1 MSEET
6 ITIGQAV
13 FYVERTELR
22 QAELKFYPENPRVY
36 SALWNNTSQEP
47 SQQEIED
54 CMKQMDHV
62 KKLKLSIESNGG
74 LIDPLIV
81 RKGDNVVLEGN
92 SRLAAYRILCATD
105 PIKWG
110 MVKCLLLPSDI
121 PDTAIFQLLGQYH
134 IVGRKDWSPFEQ
146 GGYLYRR
153 MKTTKYPVEKMAKEL
168 GITLSSAKN
177 FVDVYS
183 FMVEHDDVTPDR
195 WSYYEEYLKNRSIKE
210 ERKKDPELDEII
222 VEKIKSGEIEKAQD
236 MRKLG
241 DIIAIDTD
249 ASKNAINEIKTGT
262 LTIVE
267 AHNDLNVEVQL
278 SDIIKQFERFRK
290 NISTVDII
298 QSVLNSDEESKTRMM
313 FEINQIQRRL
323 SKIIDKISK

>member
-1 MSEET
+1 
-6 ITIGQAV
+6 
-13 FYVERTELR
+13 
-22 QAELKFYPENPRVY
+22 
-36 SALWNNTSQEP
+36 
-47 SQQEIED
+47 
-54 CMKQMDHV
+54 MKQMDHV

-81 RKGDNVVLEGN
+81 RKGDYVVLEGN

-298 QSVLNSDEESKTRMM
+298 KSVLNSDEESKTRMM